1 MKIRVKLYG
10 TLKGNVCDYDPEH
23 GLEVEIPDGAKVA
36 DLLSH
41 LEIPKRNTP
50 VVTLN
55 HRIVK
60 TEEKL
65 IDGSEVRLIQP
76 VSGG

>member
-1 MKIRVKLYG
+1 MKIRVKIFG
-10 TLKGNVCDYDPEH
+10 TLKGNVSDYDPVH
-23 GLEVEIPDGAKVA
+23 GLEVEIPDGAKVE

-41 LEIPKRNTP
+41 LEISKRNMP

-65 IDGSEVRLIQP
+65 VDGSEVNLIQP

>member
-1 MKIRVKLYG
+1 MKIRVKLFG
-10 TLKGNVCDYDPEH
+10 TLKKNVSDYDPVH
-23 GLEVEIPDGAKVA
+23 GIEVEIPDGAKVA

-41 LEIPKRNTP
+41 LEISKRNAP

-55 HRIVK
+55 HRVVK
-60 TEEKL
+60 IEETL
-65 IDGSEVRLIQP
+65 LDGSEVSLIQQ

>member
-1 MKIRVKLYG
+1 MKIRVKLFG
-10 TLKGNVCDYDPEH
+10 TLKQHISDYDPVH
-23 GLEVEIPDGAKVA
+23 GLEVEIPDGAKVE
-36 DLLSH
+36 DLFSH
-41 LEIPKRNTP
+41 LEIPQIDTP
-50 VVTLN
+50 IVTLN

-65 IDGSEVRLIQP
+65 IDGSEVSLIQQ

>member
-1 MKIRVKLYG
+1 MKIRVKLFG
-10 TLKGNVCDYDPEH
+10 TLKRNVSDYDPEH
-23 GLEVEIPDGAKVA
+23 GLEVEIPDGAKVE

-41 LEIPKRNTP
+41 LKISKRNTP

-65 IDGSEVRLIQP
+65 IDGSEVSLIQQ